1 MPIIRKP
8 PKLLNCEEL
17 KISNPRWVWYPYI
30 PANCATMVFGVGG
43 IGKSYMSCE
52 LAAAFSMGR
61 ELPGQAEGEAR
72 AHNVLLMSAEDS
84 PSAVI
89 KPRLIKCGADLKRV
103 FIPDEPFILDKWGLG
118 VVQDYME
125 KCRASI
131 VIIDPIVHYMGG
143 KIDMNKMNEV
153 RAITGA
159 LHQKAMNTD
168 SAIIILHHARK
179 GTEGQGYEKAAG
191 SADFVNA
198 VRSVMYAHKTNDGT
212 SVVEH
217 VKTNYGVKG
226 KALAFFIDEE
236 GFHWVGD
243 YTDVMIATGKV
254 KREGARVF
262 LEAIL
267 AYGPVSA
274 KEIAGLARDEGFT
287 MATVNRAKAS
297 VAESILRYA
306 GQNRMWYWRLK
317 GDESEPTGVSLTP
330 AEISE
335 RFLKKHNQW
344 PTEANV
350 PISE

>member
-1 MPIIRKP
+1 MPLIRKP

-17 KISNPRWVWYPYI
+17 KVRQPHWVWYPYI

-43 IGKSYMSCE
+43 IGKSYLSCE
-52 LAAAFSMGR
+52 LAAAFSAGR
-61 ELPGQAEGEAR
+61 KLPGQAEGEPR
-72 AHNVLLMSAEDS
+72 KHNVLLMSAEDS

-103 FIPDEPFILDKWGLG
+103 FIPDEPFLLDKWGLG

-125 KCRASI
+125 KSQASI

-198 VRSVMYAHKTNDGT
+198 VRSVLYAHKTNDGT

-217 VKTNYGVKG
+217 VKTNYGVHG

-236 GFHWVGD
+236 GFHWIGD
-243 YTDVMIATGKV
+243 YTDVMIAGGAV
-254 KREGARVF
+254 KRDEAAVF
-262 LEAIL
+262 LKTVLEH
-267 AYGPVSA
+267 GPVAA
-274 KEIAGLARDEGFT
+274 KEIASLATDEGFT
-287 MATVNRAKAS
+287 LRTLNRAKTGI
-297 VAESILRYA
+297 VDSIMRYD
-306 GQNRMWYWRLK
+306 GQTRMWFWRLR
-317 GDESEPTGVSLTP
+317 GDVSEPFGVTLTP

-335 RFLKKHNQW
+335 KFLRKQGLW
-344 PTEANV
+344 PKGADD